1 MALTLV
7 IYSFI
12 FANPEALV
20 LNEKWRKMIQMPVY
34 QINLF
39 AMVADEAH
47 VIPKW

>member
-12 FANPEALV
+12 FANAEALV